1 MEGGLL
7 MDYSENDC
15 MQKQPFFDDEA
26 LEREFSDPQLA
37 LDFDGEI
44 AYYDEDVPQKQYNKD
59 NSNGKPPKNKKGIVF
74 LIIASVLLVCSA
86 VFAVLMFIRMT
97 NNSGGSEEET
107 TAASTAALTQTTEQ
121 QTEQP
126 TEQPSTVE
134 PSGVVTKP
142 DQEITNPQI
151 EERNNR
157 NVQHESIDSNSQ
169 TESTEDNSGDTQYD
183 ENVQNGEND

>member
-1 MEGGLL
+1 

-107 TAASTAALTQTTEQ
+107 TEMFS
-121 QTEQP
+121 
-126 TEQPSTVE
+126 VR
-134 PSGVVTKP
+134 V
-142 DQEITNPQI
+142 
-151 EERNNR
+151 
-157 NVQHESIDSNSQ
+157 
-169 TESTEDNSGDTQYD
+169 
-183 ENVQNGEND
+183 